1 MSQITS
7 HLFLPNLYFLE
18 TTEGGKGEGK
28 TIKSGLNPV
37 QQKNS
42 LWPHFSFLR
51 RQNKD
56 TIHCSRSGDAYYAY
70 LYHN

>member
-18 TTEGGKGEGK
+18 TIEGGKGEGK
-28 TIKSGLNPV
+28 TINSGLNQM

-42 LWPHFSFLR
+42 S
-51 RQNKD
+51 
-56 TIHCSRSGDAYYAY
+56 
-70 LYHN
+70 